1 MAYAIRLPDGTLV
14 QNIPDEVTPQEAK
27 RRILA
32 AGLYKPPTPETTVLG
47 EAKELFKG
55 LVPGAVGLIE
65 SAATGASALLPE
77 QTEKAAREKIASIAG
92 AAKAPFAAAP
102 GYEEAVGRKLGEA
115 IGSTA
120 PFLAAGPLGLAGK
133 VGAVGLGVGAGAG
146 EARTRAEKEGATAEQ
161 RSTATAL
168 GVIPGAM
175 EVFAPFRILSRIPES
190 AKAQGV
196 QLVKRALVA
205 GGEEAAQE
213 AASGFAQN
221 LIAKGVY
228 KPEQELIEGLGEQA
242 AYGGAT
248 GAIVQGLMDLALGRR
263 ARAARTAPEE
273 SPIERAEREATAKAA
288 APAPPAPPV
297 EEPTVRKEGEP
308 PATGLQPDE
317 ITGLGVTKKQPIF
330 RRMLGKDMADP
341 AQRDA
346 VLADIEKY
354 LTRGN
359 GSEES
364 RAKLTEFKERFATP
378 AVETAPPA
386 AEAATP
392 APTET
397 PSATGTVEPA
407 SGAGVAVAGEPST
420 EAAPGGTEVAE
431 PTGVVP
437 SVADV
442 GEPAAGEGAEPG
454 AVAPPPAAAPETAV
468 EPIAPV
474 AETPAAPAP
483 APKKKVLK
491 GSVENQVKALN
502 VNAAVGGVPDPKVV
516 RETLEP
522 IDPKMARAVMFYLGV
537 DYDGNFLVGANNL
550 PQTPSAQKAGQMAGL
565 GENSGDR
572 VKKVAAALGIT
583 GDIRRKYQ
591 ASQTDAVVTGRAVS
605 EAGTG
610 ADIEPAKTSLITE
623 QSWYEPIA
631 RKGIEQVN
639 DTELARAAVR
649 ADRFL
654 ENRAN
659 EPTHAAIMAEV
670 QNRAKRPEFRAAIK
684 REFGTDSEVAT
695 VEEGTPGTE
704 EAVDEDTDSQQTRT
718 GPVDLENSREMDTA
732 LRGKSFTEAIDY
744 AIKNARDD
752 LDRHI
757 LVKARRRAEELAS
770 KGVQF
775 SFKLTGEGRIL
786 TGGRLGAATTTFP
799 GLGEA
804 TTVDVVLNGFTGDP
818 GSTLAQETLVHE
830 IVHAVT
836 VAQIKFAPQGTA
848 ATKLRALQQE
858 LVGVYNK
865 RFKAGTLTAIEKGVV
880 SNALQ
885 NDRELLAYGLTNG
898 DVQNWLASITD
909 STGGTFLSRMFA
921 IVSQVLGLK
930 GKENSALAR
939 LMSISEEIFD
949 ESIAPHVSE
958 ANKRGLSFGKQA
970 NTTGIPSWVLKEADG
985 LKTVWYKGPIA
996 LYEAVSTTGKTIY
1009 IAAKEGI
1016 GRTSVDIRSYTGK
1029 AFTPSE
1035 LTELKQ
1041 AADDRTP
1048 QADSRLSAEA
1058 KATAKDLDAIGEK
1071 KESSLSQRVGR
1082 QLAGNKALR
1091 LREKFTDSLAPLED
1105 FFVNAYGGQ
1114 IRTASGRLNPM
1125 VLLSRALDALRIS
1138 KAAQIE
1144 GGLSREDGL
1153 IVATELKDA
1162 NGRSVSYSGVLNRIA
1177 DAAKAEGKTYEDYRN
1192 TIDNILYGHREFY
1205 LRQKNREIEQQA
1217 QALDDA
1223 GKADKAK
1230 TLREGIVEL
1239 YLTDEQIDR
1248 AEAAFQQDDF
1258 IKGVLSDLDTVRFNM
1273 LDMLVETSR
1282 ISKEQAQDYKDNL
1295 GYVPFER
1302 IGEYENQWT
1311 QATRGANR
1319 GVAALRKLRQ
1329 LEGSK
1334 RKSTSVVENFSGF
1347 MDWATKEAMKNE
1359 AARRALGDMELL
1371 GAAQRR
1377 EQPPAT
1383 DSPGGMVDVYEDGQK
1398 VRFYVPDPAHL
1409 VTFSLADPQLSNI
1422 IKGLSQATR
1431 LLRAGV
1437 TSMPPFAI
1445 KQIFDDVVRA
1455 YTYAGVK
1462 DNKTLV
1468 KNVLLNFP
1476 KLWLSEVRNQKTAGI
1491 RELENLG
1498 IVGTYDVT
1506 QHTNLK
1512 DVLKES
1518 GAEKEGLGSTILRVM
1533 EAGAKA
1539 SDLAVRKA
1547 IYDQVLT
1554 ETGDTAQAES
1564 AAREI
1569 INFSRRGSS
1578 RMMNMMIS
1586 IIPFF
1591 NAYAQGMDKLAS
1603 AAAGGLVGKKTGTA
1617 RSMFYKRMMV
1627 LTAMGTAYALLMSDD
1642 EEYEKLPDHVRDTN
1656 WVLPYGKAL
1665 GFTPA
1670 IPIPAELAFFF
1681 KAIPERVL
1689 RYYKYQGTEDERAAI
1704 DVLKELTKRGVDVFS
1719 SPNLMA
1725 QGIRPLVEN
1734 LINYSFFLGRP
1745 LESQSQLALRPFER
1759 YGTGTS
1765 ESMKAVGSLLE
1776 DAANATGMEAFAI
1789 SPIKLENALRGLFGT
1804 SMGLALSVSD
1814 ALLYPNRT
1822 DRPLHQQIGSQITG
1836 VSAVMKDPV
1845 GTRFM
1850 DEIYDLEKR
1859 TAQVYGTYNRM
1870 LKTKPEEAEAFLLDN
1885 IGMYSIRPQVQSLME
1900 TIRVMNEST
1909 QAINRDT
1916 SLSPEERRKLIDDL
1930 RAEQND
1936 IARQVWQLRR
1946 EARNIQLGLAAPSS

>member
-1 MAYAIRLPDGTLV
+1 MV
-14 QNIPDEVTPQEAK
+14 QKIGKQLEGRVPL
-27 RRILA
+27 RI
-32 AGLYKPPTPETTVLG
+32 
-47 EAKELFKG
+47 
-55 LVPGAVGLIE
+55 
-65 SAATGASALLPE
+65 
-77 QTEKAAREKIASIAG
+77 REK
-92 AAKAPFAAAP
+92 
-102 GYEEAVGRKLGEA
+102 
-115 IGSTA
+115 
-120 PFLAAGPLGLAGK
+120 
-133 VGAVGLGVGAGAG
+133 
-146 EARTRAEKEGATAEQ
+146 
-161 RSTATAL
+161 
-168 GVIPGAM
+168 
-175 EVFAPFRILSRIPES
+175 
-190 AKAQGV
+190 
-196 QLVKRALVA
+196 LV
-205 GGEEAAQE
+205 
-213 AASGFAQN
+213 
-221 LIAKGVY
+221 
-228 KPEQELIEGLGEQA
+228 
-242 AYGGAT
+242 
-248 GAIVQGLMDLALGRR
+248 
-263 ARAARTAPEE
+263 
-273 SPIERAEREATAKAA
+273 
-288 APAPPAPPV
+288 
-297 EEPTVRKEGEP
+297 
-308 PATGLQPDE
+308 
-317 ITGLGVTKKQPIF
+317 
-330 RRMLGKDMADP
+330 
-341 AQRDA
+341 
-346 VLADIEKY
+346 
-354 LTRGN
+354 
-359 GSEES
+359 
-364 RAKLTEFKERFATP
+364 
-378 AVETAPPA
+378 
-386 AEAATP
+386 
-392 APTET
+392 
-397 PSATGTVEPA
+397 
-407 SGAGVAVAGEPST
+407 
-420 EAAPGGTEVAE
+420 
-431 PTGVVP
+431 
-437 SVADV
+437 
-442 GEPAAGEGAEPG
+442 
-454 AVAPPPAAAPETAV
+454 
-468 EPIAPV
+468 
-474 AETPAAPAP
+474 
-483 APKKKVLK
+483 
-491 GSVENQVKALN
+491 
-502 VNAAVGGVPDPKVV
+502 
-516 RETLEP
+516 
-522 IDPKMARAVMFYLGV
+522 
-537 DYDGNFLVGANNL
+537 
-550 PQTPSAQKAGQMAGL
+550 
-565 GENSGDR
+565 
-572 VKKVAAALGIT
+572 
-583 GDIRRKYQ
+583 
-591 ASQTDAVVTGRAVS
+591 
-605 EAGTG
+605 
-610 ADIEPAKTSLITE
+610 
-623 QSWYEPIA
+623 
-631 RKGIEQVN
+631 
-639 DTELARAAVR
+639 
-649 ADRFL
+649 
-654 ENRAN
+654 
-659 EPTHAAIMAEV
+659 
-670 QNRAKRPEFRAAIK
+670 
-684 REFGTDSEVAT
+684 
-695 VEEGTPGTE
+695 
-704 EAVDEDTDSQQTRT
+704 
-718 GPVDLENSREMDTA
+718 
-732 LRGKSFTEAIDY
+732 
-744 AIKNARDD
+744 
-752 LDRHI
+752 
-757 LVKARRRAEELAS
+757 
-770 KGVQF
+770 
-775 SFKLTGEGRIL
+775 
-786 TGGRLGAATTTFP
+786 
-799 GLGEA
+799 
-804 TTVDVVLNGFTGDP
+804 
-818 GSTLAQETLVHE
+818 
-830 IVHAVT
+830 
-836 VAQIKFAPQGTA
+836 
-848 ATKLRALQQE
+848 
-858 LVGVYNK
+858 
-865 RFKAGTLTAIEKGVV
+865 
-880 SNALQ
+880 
-885 NDRELLAYGLTNG
+885 
-898 DVQNWLASITD
+898 
-909 STGGTFLSRMFA
+909 
-921 IVSQVLGLK
+921 
-930 GKENSALAR
+930 
-939 LMSISEEIFD
+939 
-949 ESIAPHVSE
+949 
-958 ANKRGLSFGKQA
+958 
-970 NTTGIPSWVLKEADG
+970 
-985 LKTVWYKGPIA
+985 
-996 LYEAVSTTGKTIY
+996 
-1009 IAAKEGI
+1009 
-1016 GRTSVDIRSYTGK
+1016 
-1029 AFTPSE
+1029 
-1035 LTELKQ
+1035 
-1041 AADDRTP
+1041 
-1048 QADSRLSAEA
+1048 
-1058 KATAKDLDAIGEK
+1058 
-1071 KESSLSQRVGR
+1071 
-1082 QLAGNKALR
+1082 
-1091 LREKFTDSLAPLED
+1091 DSLAPMED
-1105 FFVNAYGGQ
+1105 WFVNAYGGQ

-1162 NGRSVSYSGVLNRIA
+1162 DGRSVSYSGVLNRIA

-1248 AEAAFQQDDF
+1248 AETAFQQDDF

-1295 GYVPFER
+1295 GYIPFER

-1468 KNVLLNFP
+1468 KNVLSNFP
-1476 KLWLSEVRNQKTAGI
+1476 KLWLSELRNQKTSGI

-1498 IVGTYDVT
+1498 IVGTYDIT

-1512 DVLKES
+1512 DILKES
-1518 GAEKEGLGSTILRVM
+1518 GAEKEGLGSAILRVM

-1586 IIPFF
+1586 VIPFF

-1776 DAANATGMEAFAI
+1776 DAANATGMETFAI

-1946 EARNIQLGLAAPSS
+1946 EARSIQLGLAAPSS

>member
-55 LVPGAVGLIE
+55 LVPGAVGLVE

-77 QTEKAAREKIASIAG
+77 QTEKAVREKIASIAG

-120 PFLAAGPLGLAGK
+120 PFLVAGPLGLAGK

-168 GVIPGAM
+168 GIIPGAA

-228 KPEQELIEGLGEQA
+228 KPEQELIEGLGAQA

-288 APAPPAPPV
+288 AAPPAPPAEEPTPSAVEAPAPPV
-297 EEPTVRKEGEP
+297 EEPTVRKKGEP

-364 RAKLTEFKERFATP
+364 RAKLTEFKERFAPPAAETP
-378 AVETAPPA
+378 TPPA
-386 AEAATP
+386 AEAAPP

-397 PSATGTVEPA
+397 PSATGTVEPS
-407 SGAGVAVAGEPST
+407 SGAGVAVAGESST
-420 EAAPGGTEVAE
+420 GAAPGGVEVTE

-437 SVADV
+437 PVADV

-483 APKKKVLK
+483 APKRKVLK
-491 GSVENQVKALN
+491 GSVENQVKALGI
-502 VNAAVGGVPDPKVV
+502 NAAQGGAPDPKVV

-537 DYDGNFLVGANNL
+537 DYNGNFLVGANNL

-565 GENSGDR
+565 GKNSGDR

-583 GDIRRKYQ
+583 GGIRRKYQ

-610 ADIEPAKTSLITE
+610 ADVESAKTGLITE

-639 DTELARAAVR
+639 DTELARVAVK

-654 ENRAN
+654 KNRAN

-670 QNRAKRPEFRAAIK
+670 QNRAKRPEFRSALK
-684 REFGTDSEVAT
+684 REFGIASEEAT

-704 EAVDEDTDSQQTRT
+704 DAVDEDDGPTYRSIPQTPVITDRASHAELEKVVADIEKALGGQVDVVILDDVTDVDAKQASGTRAGALIKGQIYLFRSGIAKGLEGQKTVFHELFHKGLKNLLPEAEYRATMNRFYSQSA
-718 GPVDLENSREMDTA
+718 D
-732 LRGKSFTEAIDY
+732 I
-744 AIKNARDD
+744 
-752 LDRHI
+752 
-757 LVKARRRAEELAS
+757 RAMADAYLAS
-770 KGVQF
+770 DAGKQDTKNLSPQDARVLAVEESLAEVAEQTDLKPTLVRQVGGFLARVADRLGMPQLARAIRTMGLNEQEKF
-775 SFKLTGEGRIL
+775 IRDALQAGLGPTTGEG
-786 TGGRLGAATTTFP
+786 ATRFRTTITP
-799 GLGEA
+799 EA
-804 TTVDVVLNGFTGDP
+804 
-818 GSTLAQETLVHE
+818 E
-830 IVHAVT
+830 
-836 VAQIKFAPQGTA
+836 
-848 ATKLRALQQE
+848 
-858 LVGVYNK
+858 
-865 RFKAGTLTAIEKGVV
+865 
-880 SNALQ
+880 
-885 NDRELLAYGLTNG
+885 
-898 DVQNWLASITD
+898 
-909 STGGTFLSRMFA
+909 
-921 IVSQVLGLK
+921 
-930 GKENSALAR
+930 
-939 LMSISEEIFD
+939 
-949 ESIAPHVSE
+949 
-958 ANKRGLSFGKQA
+958 
-970 NTTGIPSWVLKEADG
+970 
-985 LKTVWYKGPIA
+985 
-996 LYEAVSTTGKTIY
+996 
-1009 IAAKEGI
+1009 
-1016 GRTSVDIRSYTGK
+1016 
-1029 AFTPSE
+1029 
-1035 LTELKQ
+1035 
-1041 AADDRTP
+1041 
-1048 QADSRLSAEA
+1048 
-1058 KATAKDLDAIGEK
+1058 ATAKDLDAIGERK
-1071 KESSLSQRVGR
+1071 QRGVVQKIGKQLEGR
-1082 QLAGNKALR
+1082 VPLR
-1091 LREKFTDSLAPLED
+1091 IREKLVDSLAPMED
-1105 FFVNAYGGQ
+1105 WFVNAYGGQ

-1248 AEAAFQQDDF
+1248 AETAFQQDDF

-1295 GYVPFER
+1295 GYIPFER

-1468 KNVLLNFP
+1468 KNVLSNFP
-1476 KLWLSEVRNQKTAGI
+1476 KLWLSELRSQKTAGI

-1518 GAEKEGLGSTILRVM
+1518 GAEKEGLGSAILRVM

-1776 DAANATGMEAFAI
+1776 DAANATGIETFAI

-1822 DRPLHQQIGSQITG
+1822 DRPLHQQIGAQITG

-1870 LKTKPEEAEAFLLDN
+1870 LKTKPEEAEVFLLDN
-1885 IGMYSIRPQVQSLME
+1885 IGIYSIRPQVQSLME

-1946 EARNIQLGLAAPSS
+1946 EARNIQLGLVAPSS

>member
-65 SAATGASALLPE
+65 SAATGASALLSE

-92 AAKAPFAAAP
+92 TAKAPFAAAP

-146 EARTRAEKEGATAEQ
+146 EARVRAEKEGATTEQ

-288 APAPPAPPV
+288 AAPPAPPAEEPTPPAVEAPAPPV
-297 EEPTVRKEGEP
+297 EEPVVRKSGEP
-308 PATGLQPDE
+308 PAGGMQPAE
-317 ITGLGVTKKQPIF
+317 IEALGIAKRQPIY
-330 RRMLGKDMADP
+330 RRLLGKDMNDP

-364 RAKLTEFKERFATP
+364 RAKLTEFKERFAPPAAETP
-378 AVETAPPA
+378 TPPA
-386 AEAATP
+386 AEAAPP

-397 PSATGTVEPA
+397 TSATGTVEPS
-407 SGAGVAVAGEPST
+407 SGAGVAVAGEPGAG
-420 EAAPGGTEVAE
+420 AAPGGVGVTE

-454 AVAPPPAAAPETAV
+454 AVA
-468 EPIAPV
+468 
-474 AETPAAPAP
+474 AAPAP
-483 APKKKVLK
+483 KPTPVTPEYTEEDIDRAVNTGLLTEEQAEVYRAELRAEEAPPTVMGAAFQKQIDGIRAQMDALRQKNGKPPAKKSPARAKYDELQAQLDALAPKEEGDLAARLEKMGASGVVGSIGARPTIDLAAVRENLTKARAAPKMYEAMLNYIGVDKDGDYLPTTYSSDEAAELVGLNRSSGANVRRAAEAMGITADVISRFHAGQTDKVGIDKNVSESGTGLTDVQPKRGVLYEAPKKNQPGKAAGFLRGALTSDGKLDFTGLDNKQIAEIYARASNYDPKRGGNLEVIKKLNAEIAARTKADRKGMQSALDRAYRVVRAEEETAAEQTETDRVAEEGVEAEEVETEDKTRRLSDEDIEYRTIPQSPVVTNRASHTELEKVVTDIGKMLGGKVDVTILDDVTDVDAKQKPGSRAGATIKGGIYLFRSGIAKGLEGQKTVFHELFHKGLK
-491 GSVENQVKALN
+491 SLLPEAEYRATMNRFYSQSADIRAMADAYLASDAGKQDTKNLSPQDARVLAVKESLAEVAEQTDLN
-502 VNAAVGGVPDPKVV
+502 PTLVRQVGGFLARVADRLGMPQ
-516 RETLEP
+516 L
-522 IDPKMARAVMFYLGV
+522 ARAIRTMGLNEQEKFIRDAL
-537 DYDGNFLVGANNL
+537 
-550 PQTPSAQKAGQMAGL
+550 QAGL
-565 GENSGDR
+565 GS
-572 VKKVAAALGIT
+572 T
-583 GDIRRKYQ
+583 
-591 ASQTDAVVTGRAVS
+591 
-605 EAGTG
+605 
-610 ADIEPAKTSLITE
+610 
-623 QSWYEPIA
+623 
-631 RKGIEQVN
+631 
-639 DTELARAAVR
+639 
-649 ADRFL
+649 
-654 ENRAN
+654 
-659 EPTHAAIMAEV
+659 
-670 QNRAKRPEFRAAIK
+670 
-684 REFGTDSEVAT
+684 
-695 VEEGTPGTE
+695 
-704 EAVDEDTDSQQTRT
+704 
-718 GPVDLENSREMDTA
+718 
-732 LRGKSFTEAIDY
+732 
-744 AIKNARDD
+744 
-752 LDRHI
+752 
-757 LVKARRRAEELAS
+757 
-770 KGVQF
+770 
-775 SFKLTGEGRIL
+775 TGEG
-786 TGGRLGAATTTFP
+786 ATRFRTTITP
-799 GLGEA
+799 EA
-804 TTVDVVLNGFTGDP
+804 
-818 GSTLAQETLVHE
+818 E
-830 IVHAVT
+830 
-836 VAQIKFAPQGTA
+836 
-848 ATKLRALQQE
+848 
-858 LVGVYNK
+858 
-865 RFKAGTLTAIEKGVV
+865 
-880 SNALQ
+880 
-885 NDRELLAYGLTNG
+885 
-898 DVQNWLASITD
+898 
-909 STGGTFLSRMFA
+909 
-921 IVSQVLGLK
+921 
-930 GKENSALAR
+930 
-939 LMSISEEIFD
+939 
-949 ESIAPHVSE
+949 
-958 ANKRGLSFGKQA
+958 
-970 NTTGIPSWVLKEADG
+970 
-985 LKTVWYKGPIA
+985 
-996 LYEAVSTTGKTIY
+996 
-1009 IAAKEGI
+1009 
-1016 GRTSVDIRSYTGK
+1016 
-1029 AFTPSE
+1029 
-1035 LTELKQ
+1035 
-1041 AADDRTP
+1041 
-1048 QADSRLSAEA
+1048 
-1058 KATAKDLDAIGEK
+1058 ATAKELDAIGERK
-1071 KESSLSQRVGR
+1071 QRGVVQKIGKQLEGR
-1082 QLAGNKALR
+1082 VPLR
-1091 LREKFTDSLAPLED
+1091 IREKLVDSLAPMED
-1105 FFVNAYGGQ
+1105 WFVNAYGGQ

-1162 NGRSVSYSGVLNRIA
+1162 DGRFVSYSGVLNRIA

-1248 AEAAFQQDDF
+1248 AETAFQQDDF

-1295 GYVPFER
+1295 GYIPFER

-1468 KNVLLNFP
+1468 KNVLSNFL
-1476 KLWLSEVRNQKTAGI
+1476 KLWPSELRNQKTSGI

-1498 IVGTYDVT
+1498 IVGTYDIT

-1512 DVLKES
+1512 DILKES
-1518 GAEKEGLGSTILRVM
+1518 GAEKEGLGSAILRVM

-1586 IIPFF
+1586 VIPFF

-1776 DAANATGMEAFAI
+1776 DAANATGMETFAI

-1946 EARNIQLGLAAPSS
+1946 EARSIQLGLAAPSS